1 MTTKQAVE
9 ANVRGIEL
17 DFFEVQTDYSRFQ
30 IQQRIWCHFRY
41 HNRAG
46 AEIEYGG
53 IGIAV
58 HKWTGQEWTFHY
70 YRHSYAGELR
80 SEGGPAPGGRA
91 WRDSWKGDDVATF
104 ALTPFLTFDNSA
116 KKREK
121 RQNPTSIGDGH
132 FMGKPVYVEVGGST
146 EPGGVIDNPP
156 APLFPEV
163 DPKEEPEPFK
173 FEVWPTVAK
182 RITQKFGARP
192 DYYKQFGFPGHEGI
206 DLASPFDTP
215 YMAVAAGKVI
225 KVSDKRSD
233 GRPSAY
239 GWHIVVEHRE
249 GYSTLYAHAK
259 PEIPVSEGQEV
270 TAGQILGYSGSTG
283 NSSGP
288 HLHLTLKKKG
298 YQLAGWRPGYM
309 DPYDLLSPLLRK
321 VEAPTGDLV
330 EGYLWSPS
338 LDMREGK
345 LAVAKFNLNMRERPD
360 KASRLI
366 GVVKAGTTARILSE
380 EKKGGGYLYCEA
392 SI

>member
-1 MTTKQAVE
+1 
-9 ANVRGIEL
+9 
-17 DFFEVQTDYSRFQ
+17 
-30 IQQRIWCHFRY
+30 
-41 HNRAG
+41 
-46 AEIEYGG
+46 
-53 IGIAV
+53 
-58 HKWTGQEWTFHY
+58 
-70 YRHSYAGELR
+70 
-80 SEGGPAPGGRA
+80 
-91 WRDSWKGDDVATF
+91 
-104 ALTPFLTFDNSA
+104 
-116 KKREK
+116 
-121 RQNPTSIGDGH
+121 
-132 FMGKPVYVEVGGST
+132 MGKPVYVEVGGST